1 MGDLTF
7 REQANSKCLS
17 NGRQKRGGEGME
29 GCYCGNG
36 TYITRGVEKEIIN
49 NTMKF
54 VYESLPENL
63 RTTFMMKYIV
73 NEAEKEIDNRI
84 VTISF
89 Q

>member
-1 MGDLTF
+1 
-7 REQANSKCLS
+7 
-17 NGRQKRGGEGME
+17 ME

-49 NTMKF
+49 NTIKF